1 MSASTFLGL
10 HNRRLE
16 DRAPLKPG
24 DWVGQILGNGAVGQY
39 VVRLAK
45 RAEYKTLSIV
55 RREKAADRARSLGG
69 RPRGCAGRKPRRS
82 RAKTSALA
90 SQKRSAVGRLTS
102 CSTAKVVK
110 RLASSLSR

>member
-39 VVRLAK
+39 VIRLAK

-55 RREKAADRARSLGG
+55 RREKAADQARSLGG
-69 RPRGCAGRKPRRS
+69 DRVVVQGENLGAPGRKPRRS
-82 RAKTSALA
+82 HH
-90 SQKRSAVGRLTS
+90 RSARRS
-102 CSTAKVVK
+102 AD
-110 RLASSLSR
+110 